1 MSGVSGVDTVE
12 DRRLEDD
19 ELIERAVRSDTA
31 AYSALVER
39 YQGIAFRTAYI
50 VAGNSGEAEDA
61 AQEAF
66 LKAYRSLNRFRAGAP
81 FKPWLLAIVANEA
94 RNRARSATRR
104 SDLHLRAASS
114 GPEGDVPSAE
124 AAALAADER
133 AKVVELLNG
142 LEPEDRLVIALRYL
156 MEMTEKEMAQ
166 VMRCRP
172 GTVKSRLSRA
182 MGRLRR
188 RIATEAVD
196 A

>member
-1 MSGVSGVDTVE
+1 ME
-12 DRRLEDD
+12 DRHLEDD
-19 ELIERAVRSDTA
+19 ELIERAARSDTA
-31 AYSALVER
+31 AYSALVKR
-39 YQGIAFRTAYI
+39 YQEIAFRTAYV

-66 LKAYRSLNRFRAGAP
+66 LKAYRSLNRFRPGAP

-94 RNRARSATRR
+94 RNRARSAARR
-104 SDLHLRAASS
+104 SDLHLRAARS
-114 GPEGDVPSAE
+114 GAGGAAPSAE
-124 AAALAADER
+124 AAALAADES
-133 AKVVELLNG
+133 AQVVELLNG

-166 VMRCRP
+166 VMCCRP

-182 MGRLRR
+182 MDRLRH